1 MRNFLDMSNPEASF
15 LPGEVSMRSVHR
27 AFPTLS
33 QKLDLR
39 RHLSTI
45 KGDLDAIE
53 ERLRF
58 QVQEFDPGISGYV
71 SYALDSNG
79 KRIRPALVLLSAH
92 ACGKSTPQHLD
103 LAVVVEL
110 IHLATLV
117 HDDITDGA
125 SKRRGKPT
133 AFAKWGAELSVLLGD
148 CLFCHALKLSSNFA
162 DQSIS
167 RKIAEASNEVCSG
180 EILQTQ
186 RRFDLTLSIPE
197 YLKIISMK
205 TGALFRIS
213 TELAAVLN
221 QCRPDEIQ
229 AMRNYGDYLGIA
241 YQIYDDCLDL
251 VGTEGSTGKTVGTD
265 LAKGKLTLPLLH
277 VLAQANDAERE
288 RLHTII
294 LHGTEENRTELL
306 AQVVERGGLKNAVRR
321 IQSYLDQAVAAL
333 QVLPKSSF
341 RDTLEGI
348 PRAVAEHVG
357 TMG

>member
-1 MRNFLDMSNPEASF
+1 MSNPAASF
-15 LPGEVSMRSVHR
+15 LPSMDAIQR
-27 AFPTLS
+27 AFPTLT
-33 QKLDLR
+33 QKLNLQR
-39 RHLSTI
+39 QLNTI
-45 KGDLDAIE
+45 KPDLEIIE

-79 KRIRPALVLLSAH
+79 KRIRPALVLLAAH
-92 ACGKSTPQHLD
+92 ASGKSTPQHID
-103 LAVVVEL
+103 LAIAVEL

-117 HDDITDGA
+117 HDDIMDGA
-125 SKRRGKPT
+125 SQRRGKPT

-148 CLFCHALKLSSNFA
+148 CLFCHALKLSTSFPN
-162 DQSIS
+162 QSIS
-167 RKIAEASNEVCSG
+167 GKIAEAANEVCTG

-186 RRFDLTLSIPE
+186 RRFDLKLSIPE
-197 YLKIISMK
+197 YIKIISMK

-221 QCRPDEIQ
+221 ECRPDEVL
-229 AMRNYGDYLGIA
+229 ALRNYGDFLGIA

-277 VLAQANDAERE
+277 VLSQASPTEQE
-288 RLHTII
+288 RLHDII
-294 LHGTEENRTELL
+294 LHGTPENRTQLL

-321 IQSYLDQAVAAL
+321 IHGYLDQAVAAL
-333 QVLPKSSF
+333 QVLPKSGY
-341 RDTLEGI
+341 RDTLAGI
-348 PRAVAEHVG
+348 PRAVAEHVATLG
-357 TMG
+357 

>member
-1 MRNFLDMSNPEASF
+1 
-15 LPGEVSMRSVHR
+15 
-27 AFPTLS
+27 
-33 QKLDLR
+33 
-39 RHLSTI
+39 
-45 KGDLDAIE
+45 
-53 ERLRF
+53 
-58 QVQEFDPGISGYV
+58 
-71 SYALDSNG
+71 
-79 KRIRPALVLLSAH
+79 
-92 ACGKSTPQHLD
+92 
-103 LAVVVEL
+103 VVEL

-117 HDDITDGA
+117 HDDIMDGA

-148 CLFCHALKLSSNFA
+148 CLFCHALKLSSNFSDPSMARRIA
-162 DQSIS
+162 D
-167 RKIAEASNEVCSG
+167 AANEVCSG

-186 RRFDLTLSIPE
+186 RRFDLKLSIPE

-221 QCRPDEIQ
+221 GCRPDEIL

-251 VGTEGSTGKTVGTD
+251 VGTEGATGKTVGTD

-321 IQSYLDQAVAAL
+321 IQSFLDQAVASL
-333 QVLPKSSF
+333 QVLPKS
-341 RDTLEGI
+341 RARETLEGI
-348 PRAVAEHVG
+348 PRAVAEHVATLG
-357 TMG
+357 

>member
-1 MRNFLDMSNPEASF
+1 MSDSATPFS
-15 LPGEVSMRSVHR
+15 PGDISIKSIHR

-39 RHLSTI
+39 RHLSSVQS
-45 KGDLDAIE
+45 DLDKIE

-71 SYALDSNG
+71 SYALDSSG
-79 KRIRPALVLLSAH
+79 KRIRPALVLMAAH
-92 ACGKSTPQHLD
+92 ATGKSGPEQLD
-103 LAVVVEL
+103 LAVIVEL

-117 HDDITDGA
+117 HDDIMDGA
-125 SKRRGKPT
+125 TQRRGKPT
-133 AFAKWGAELSVLLGD
+133 ASAKWGAELSVLLGD
-148 CLFCHALKLSSNFA
+148 CLFCHALKLSANFPNA
-162 DQSIS
+162 IT
-167 RKIAEASNEVCSG
+167 RKIAEAANEVCSG

-186 RRFDLTLSIPE
+186 RRFDLKLSIPE

-213 TELAAVLN
+213 TELAAVVN
-221 QCRPDEIQ
+221 ECRPEEIQ
-229 AMRNYGDYLGIA
+229 AMRNYGDALGIA

-277 VLAQANDAERE
+277 VLGQVSPAEQAK
-288 RLHTII
+288 LHDII
-294 LHGTEENRTELL
+294 LHGNEENRTELL
-306 AQVVERGGLKNAVRR
+306 ALVVERGGLKNAVRR
-321 IQSYLDQAVAAL
+321 IQGFLDQANASL
-333 QVLPKSSF
+333 QVFPKSKY

-348 PRAVAEHVG
+348 ARAVAEHVG
-357 TMG
+357 TLA

>member
-1 MRNFLDMSNPEASF
+1 
-15 LPGEVSMRSVHR
+15 MRSVHG
-27 AFPTLS
+27 AFPSLS

-39 RHLSTI
+39 RHLGTI
-45 KGDLDAIE
+45 KPELTQIE

-71 SYALDSNG
+71 SYVLDSSG
-79 KRIRPALVLLSAH
+79 KRIRPALVLLAAH
-92 ACGKSTPQHLD
+92 ASGQATPQHVD

-117 HDDITDGA
+117 HDDIMDGA

-133 AFAKWGAELSVLLGD
+133 AFAKWGAEISVLLGD
-148 CLFCHALKLSSNFA
+148 CLFCHALKISSGFEER
-162 DQSIS
+162 IVS
-167 RKIAEASNEVCSG
+167 RTIAEASNEVCSG
-180 EILQTQ
+180 ELLQTQ
-186 RRFDLTLSIPE
+186 RRFDLKLSIPE
-197 YLKIISMK
+197 YIKIISMK

-213 TELAAVLN
+213 TELAAVMN
-221 QCRPDEIQ
+221 HCRPDEVL
-229 AMRNYGDYLGIA
+229 AMRNYGDALGIA

-265 LAKGKLTLPLLH
+265 LTKGKLTLPLLH

-288 RLHTII
+288 RLHSII
-294 LHGTEENRTELL
+294 LHGTEESRVELL

-321 IQSYLDQAVAAL
+321 IQGYLDQANASL
-333 QVLPKSSF
+333 QVLPKSGY

-348 PRAVAEHVG
+348 AGAVAQHVAALG
-357 TMG
+357 